1 MTDNKFTTMMLRKE
15 NLCEQAAVEHENDG
29 YDALASAARDEASDW
44 RAMREAW
51 EAMVEACEEALI
63 EIGYSMNPS
72 GIVID
77 KLDTALAKARGE

>member
-1 MTDNKFTTMMLRKE
+1 MSKYTDMMR
-15 NLCEQAAVEHENDG
+15 EQEYVGYRLAEHGQGSSTRAHGDKC
-29 YDALASAARDEASDW
+29 ATDW